1 MTEMQVK
8 CDPISNIITL
18 QRSDNIATIKIAYLM
33 ISMSEQAQDEL
44 SLKYQTKINMMHKFL
59 LETLSFD
66 KVEIVYDLDM
76 AKIEKLFKN
85 IENQDIH

>member
-1 MTEMQVK
+1 
-8 CDPISNIITL
+8 
-18 QRSDNIATIKIAYLM
+18 
-33 ISMSEQAQDEL
+33 
-44 SLKYQTKINMMHKFL
+44 MMHKFL